1 MEKAKCCSEVLGW
14 RAKGGHGRPWPAF
27 SELLSRI
34 LHFPLIPILFLQVL
48 VAHGWMARDRASLL
62 PWQGC
67 LTPRAAKL
75 MEMVVVGKDD
85 I

>member
-34 LHFPLIPILFLQVL
+34 LHFPLIPILFLQVG
-48 VAHGWMARDRASLL
+48 VAVGWTARDLARWRSCSLARASEV
-62 PWQGC
+62 
-67 LTPRAAKL
+67 